1 MIKWFCKHNHHWW
14 KHIYI
19 DTGRKNHQWDHEI
32 PIMLPARI
40 CRFCNRIQFTNI
52 VDEWY
57 DPNSPEQIETA
68 KEYREGI
75 K

>member
-1 MIKWFCKHNHHWW
+1 LIKWFCKHNHHWW

-19 DTGRKNHQWDHEI
+19 DTGRKNQWDHET